1 MYSPEQVTYY
11 VQGEVALQLALPAME
26 RLPIARRG
34 ASPKSTADAVGQLY
48 AEVLYKVAH
57 AVEDAERVGHR
68 VSGCLISTH
77 GYLPQ
82 CRKDMGIVVFCIAGQ
97 STAADRA

>member
-1 MYSPEQVTYY
+1 
-11 VQGEVALQLALPAME
+11 ME
-26 RLPIARRG
+26 RLPIARGG

-48 AEVLYKVAH
+48 AEVLYKVGH
-57 AVEDAERVGHR
+57 AMDDTEEGQTER
-68 VSGCLISTH
+68 GCLISTH

-82 CRKDMGIVVFCIAGQ
+82 GRRDMGIVAFCVAGQ

>member
-1 MYSPEQVTYY
+1 LYSPEQVTYY
-11 VQGEVALQLALPAME
+11 VQGEVALQLALAATQ

-34 ASPKSTADAVGQLY
+34 AFPKSTADAVGQLY

-57 AVEDAERVGHR
+57 AIDDTEDGQTE
-68 VSGCLISTH
+68 SGCLTSIH

-82 CRKDMGIVVFCIAGQ
+82 GTRDMGIVVFCIAGQ
-97 STAADRA
+97 STAAYRA